1 MVKSPPEIIRLAK
14 RRTDEIFAYL
24 ELGNSDNVYKEFGCK
39 TFGLIHEYECKG
51 CSFLGVQHISCSC
64 KEPDT
69 EDALRTHEENR
80 HYCKIENYV
89 NAKKSLVEA
98 KEEFLNAS
106 RRSIRKKLSQHNQ

>member
-14 RRTDEIFAYL
+14 KRTDEIFAYF

-39 TFGLIHEYECKG
+39 TFGNIHHDECKG

-69 EDALRTHEENR
+69 FDALRTHEENR
-80 HYCKIENYV
+80 YYCKIQNYV
-89 NAKKSLVEA
+89 DAKNSLDGAKK
-98 KEEFLNAS
+98 EFLNAS
-106 RRSIRKKLSQHNQ
+106 RKSIRKQLSQ